1 MSDPEDDLVI
11 RYKESGLQK
20 DYEALVQRWL
30 PSIQRFLRLQLG
42 SDRDACEEVQQEVLV
57 ALVPN
62 LAGFNGR
69 SQFSTFLFRLV
80 RNKAIDHQRRQM
92 RYRKVH
98 QPLEEEQL
106 VPDRSEDPLDSLVQ
120 KESAERLFALILQLP
135 LPDRELLYFRE
146 IEELG
151 EKEVSVLTGRP
162 LGTLKS
168 RLHRIKKKLFL
179 QMEEGGSV

>member
-1 MSDPEDDLVI
+1 LSDPEDDLVI
-11 RYKESGLQK
+11 RYRESGLQK

-30 PSIQRFLRLQLG
+30 PSIRRFLRLQLG
-42 SDRDACEEVQQEVLV
+42 SDQDACEDVQQEVLV
-57 ALVPN
+57 ALVPS

-80 RNKAIDHQRRQM
+80 RNKAIDHQRRQT
-92 RYRKVH
+92 RYRRVH
-98 QPLEEEQL
+98 QPLEDEQTL
-106 VPDRSEDPLDSLVQ
+106 TAGSQDPLESFVQ

-151 EKEVSVLTGRP
+151 EKEVSVLTGKP
-162 LGTLKS
+162 VGTLKS

-179 QMEEGGSV
+179 QMEEGGSS